1 MDPVTLHFNV
11 FQAGTPVRHSLQ
23 VDDQR
28 GTTILDL
35 KQQLF
40 SDELKASKS
49 VRFIASGKV
58 LADSSAL
65 EQHKLGKE
73 AHIHVAITDA
83 SMSPVRGPAPVPG
96 GENTSATAT
105 EEAKS
110 SNVETSTNRGSGS
123 MAGWA
128 ILLGVM
134 LFAGTG
140 AALYVALRKRYQ
152 YTMHTSQL
160 LFICA
165 AVWVYLLLFH
175 GLPSLFQ
182 ALNKL
187 GNSTASKD
195 LSPRNAASS
204 SINPV
209 SSNASDEASSATA
222 SSSPGLSVMPPTLA
236 SGNASAASV
245 LTQRH

>member
-11 FQAGTPVRHSLQ
+11 FQAGAPVRHSLQ

-28 GTTILDL
+28 STTILAL
-35 KQQLF
+35 KQQMF

-49 VRFIASGKV
+49 IRFIAGGKIM
-58 LADSSAL
+58 ADSTAL
-65 EQHKLGKE
+65 DSYKLGKE
-73 AHIHVAITDA
+73 AHIHVAITEA
-83 SMSPVRGPAPVPG
+83 TPTSSPVRAPAPAPG
-96 GENTSATAT
+96 TENTSATVT
-105 EEAKS
+105 EEAKTS
-110 SNVETSTNRGSGS
+110 STAQEDGGSGS
-123 MAGWA
+123 MAGWG

-140 AALYVALRKRYQ
+140 AALYLALRKRYQ

-165 AVWVYLLLFH
+165 AVWVYLLFFH

-187 GNSTASKD
+187 GSSTASKD
-195 LSPRNAASS
+195 LSSRSTAASMTSMS
-204 SINPV
+204 STTG
-209 SSNASDEASSATA
+209 DEASSTA
-222 SSSPGLSVMPPTLA
+222 SSSPGMTVMPPTLA
-236 SGNASAASV
+236 SGNAAASV
-245 LTQRH
+245 LTQRR